1 MLCAWPFPVWA
12 PPTGKGV
19 VVKLRQDGRGHM
31 LNAEAEQMLPHFFF
45 FKAEFTLVF
54 FSFFILFY
62 GKPSMTQKVR
72 VGRDL

>member
-1 MLCAWPFPVWA
+1 M
-12 PPTGKGV
+12 GKGV
-19 VVKLRQDGRGHM
+19 VVKLCQDGRGHM

-45 FKAEFTLVF
+45 KGRVHFSFF